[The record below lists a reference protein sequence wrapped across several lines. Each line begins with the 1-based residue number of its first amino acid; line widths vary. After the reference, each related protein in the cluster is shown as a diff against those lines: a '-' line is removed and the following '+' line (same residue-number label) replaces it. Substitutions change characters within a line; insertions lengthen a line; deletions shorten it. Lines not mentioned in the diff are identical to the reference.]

1 MPNYATPGVFVE
13 EITKFPPSVAQVPT
27 AIPAFMGRTEK
38 TLDNLGNTLVNKAIR
53 IGSQK
58 EYEQKF
64 GFGPQPV
71 ISQINLDADNNFVSA
86 VIGAGNRHYLY
97 DAIRLFYANGG
108 GDCYIVS
115 VGDYDDAV
123 DGTNYTDPGKALE
136 VVSKIDEPTILLFP
150 DAVNLTDAAAL
161 GNVQKA
167 ALLQCGLLKD
177 RVAIFDTRSD
187 DYDGA
192 DFRNN
197 IGINDLKYGAAYTP
211 WLSTALPKNVAFRNV
226 QGNIVFKPG
235 AGAGVTVASLANATV
250 NSNIITP
257 YLVNLNNLS
266 FEQALLDSFG
276 VYKAIIAGINA
287 TPIEVPPSGAV
298 AGIYAYVDR
307 TRGVWK
313 APANVSLNGVIG
325 PTTAFSSSELDALNI
340 DVNAGKS
347 INAIRTFTGKGT
359 LVWGARTLAGNDNEW
374 RYVPVRR
381 FYNMVEESIKKAC
394 EQFVFEPNDANTW
407 VRVQAM
413 IENFLLLQ
421 WRDGALQGAKPE
433 HAFFVSVGLGK
444 TMTAQD
450 ILEGRMIVEIGMA
463 PVRPAEFII
472 LRFSQKMAES

>member
-1 MPNYATPGVFVE
+1 MPNYSIPGVYVE
-13 EITKFPPSVAQVPT
+13 EIVKFPPSVAQVPT
-27 AIPAFMGRTEK
+27 AIPAFMGLTQK
-38 TLDNLGNTLVNKAIR
+38 ITDSDNNSLINKAVR

-58 EYEQKF
+58 QYEQVF
-64 GFGPQPV
+64 GVGPRPT
-71 ISQINLDADNNFVSA
+71 INNIYIDADNNFVSA
-86 VIGAGNRHYLY
+86 DLSIEEYMY

-108 GDCYIVS
+108 GDCYVIS
-115 VGDYDDAV
+115 VGQMGTSVDDTA
-123 DGTNYTDPGKALE
+123 YTDPGNALE

-150 DAVNLTDAAAL
+150 DAATLSDTQL

-167 ALLQCGLLKD
+167 ALLQCGILKD
-177 RVAIFDTRSD
+177 RVTLCDTLETD
-187 DYDGA
+187 TLGTL
-192 DFRNN
+192 FRTN
-197 IGINDLKYGAAYTP
+197 IGINDLKYGMAYTP
-211 WLSTALPKNVAFRNV
+211 WLKAAFPKNVAFRDL
-226 QGNIVFKPG
+226 QGTIIIK
-235 AGAGVTVASLANATV
+235 AGAAGVSLASLATTDINTD
-250 NSNIITP
+250 IITP
-257 YLVNLNNLS
+257 YLADLDGLIGTY
-266 FEQALLDSFG
+266 EQALQDTFG
-276 VYKAIIAGINA
+276 LYKAIISGINA
-287 TPIEVPPSGAV
+287 TPVNIPPSGAV

-313 APANVSLNGVIG
+313 APANVSLNGVLA
-325 PTTAFSSSELDALNI
+325 PAATFSMTELEALNI

-347 INAIRTFTGKGT
+347 INAIRNFTGKGT
-359 LVWGARTLAGNDNEW
+359 LIWGARTLAGNDNEW

-381 FYNMVEESIKKAC
+381 FYNMVEESVKKAC

-413 IENFLLLQ
+413 IENFLQQQ

>member
-1 MPNYATPGVFVE
+1 MPSYSIPGVYVE
-13 EITKFPPSVAQVPT
+13 EIAKFPPSVAQVPT

-38 TLDNLGNTLVNKAIR
+38 TTDAQGGSLINKAIR
-53 IGSQK
+53 IASQK
-58 EYEQKF
+58 EYEQIF
-64 GFGPQPV
+64 GIGPRPTV
-71 ISQINLDADNNFVSA
+71 TRIDLDADNNFVNA
-86 VIGAGNRHYLY
+86 TLTVPHYLY

-108 GDCYIVS
+108 GDCYIIS
-115 VGDYDDAV
+115 VG
-123 DGTNYTDPGKALE
+123 GYTGSVTDTSYTGPGNALE
-136 VVSKIDEPTILLFP
+136 VISKIDEPTILLFP
-150 DAVNLTDAAAL
+150 DAANLTAPQL

-177 RVAIFDTRSD
+177 RVTVCDTLANDSL
-187 DYDGA
+187 GTN
-192 DFRNN
+192 FRTN
-197 IGINDLKYGAAYTP
+197 IGINDLKYGMAYTP
-211 WLSTALPKNVAFRNV
+211 WLSVALPKNVAFRDV

-235 AGAGVTVASLANATV
+235 AAGGVSIASLASATV
-250 NSNIITP
+250 TTDIITP
-257 YLVNLNNLS
+257 YVAALNDLS
-266 FEQALLDSFG
+266 REQPLLDTFG
-276 VYKAIIAGINA
+276 IYKSIIAGINGM
-287 TPIEVPPSGAV
+287 PVSMPPSGAV
-298 AGIYAYVDR
+298 AGVYAYVDR

-325 PTTAFSSSELDALNI
+325 PVTTFLQSQLEALNI
-340 DVNAGKS
+340 DVTAGKS
-347 INAIRTFTGKGT
+347 INAIRAFTGKGT
-359 LVWGARTLAGNDNEW
+359 LIWGARTLAGNDNEW

-381 FYNMVEESIKKAC
+381 FYNMVEESVKKAC

-421 WRDGALQGAKPE
+421 WRDGALQGVKPE

-444 TMTAQD
+444 TMTALD